1 MSPSPRE
8 MPRAGPNPRICAR
21 VWTNTGRRLRSD
33 ADREPNI
40 DVDHPW
46 LPAAAES
53 HAGAPL
59 SLLSQLL
66 LLCAYRDRTPW
77 SSEGYL
83 ARPVSPST
91 LSSIQQGR
99 LRPGAGRYRE
109 SLVSTLTGG
118 AVSAPLKGGA
128 KRLEISMPKTPPL
141 LWFAP
146 AAILFYNYQ
155 AWMHDYPPA
164 GGHDIAMHTT
174 GSAPG
179 AAATLGDSVPQAASS
194 AALPATPAAA
204 EPSAA
209 APAAADPFTA
219 PPAGTAS
226 TQDANSSQPLHVVTD
241 VLDVAI
247 NLKGAELD
255 QADLMK
261 YPLHKDTPNIP
272 VRLLSRE
279 PPATLYL
286 LQTGLVGNAGE
297 AAPTHLATWTA
308 AENSFVLAD
317 GAKELRVPLTWADGQ
332 GLTVTK
338 TFVFTRGLYSI
349 DLIYDVQNSGAAPR
363 KLAPYSQF
371 LRHWEH
377 ASRSYFDVETYSF
390 KGPAVWDGTKSKDL
404 NVESDSDSKYS
415 ATINNGWLAS
425 LQHQFVTAVVPP
437 LNQPYQYQL
446 QVRNNEYLISATG
459 PMVDVPAGGAVRF
472 HEDLFVGPKLQSQLA
487 AMGRNLE
494 RTVDFGILTVL
505 AQPLFTGLNF
515 VHKLTGNWGWSI
527 ILVTLLIKLLFY
539 PLQQASGRSM
549 AKMRAVGPRMK
560 QIQETFKDDR
570 EKLGRAMM
578 DLYKKEKINP
588 LAGCLPMVVQI
599 PVFISFYRV
608 LLESVEMRQAPFLL
622 WINDLSSRDPYFV
635 LPLLM
640 GGAMFAQFR
649 LNPAPPDPMQAKIMQ
664 FMPLIMTGMMA
675 FFPSG
680 LTLYWLTNTVLS
692 IAQQWRVNKVVEAEA
707 AKQRA

>member
-1 MSPSPRE
+1 M
-8 MPRAGPNPRICAR
+8 
-21 VWTNTGRRLRSD
+21 
-33 ADREPNI
+33 PNI
-40 DVDHPW
+40 
-46 LPAAAES
+46 
-53 HAGAPL
+53 
-59 SLLSQLL
+59 
-66 LLCAYRDRTPW
+66 R
-77 SSEGYL
+77 L
-83 ARPVSPST
+83 A
-91 LSSIQQGR
+91 
-99 LRPGAGRYRE
+99 
-109 SLVSTLTGG
+109 
-118 AVSAPLKGGA
+118 
-128 KRLEISMPKTPPL
+128 
-141 LWFAP
+141 LWGVL
-146 AAILFYNYQ
+146 AAILFLNYQ
-155 AWMHDYPPA
+155 TWLHDY
-164 GGHDIAMHTT
+164 
-174 GSAPG
+174 
-179 AAATLGDSVPQAASS
+179 
-194 AALPATPAAA
+194 
-204 EPSAA
+204 E
-209 APAAADPFTA
+209 
-219 PPAGTAS
+219 PPAGTPAAQAGAGTAPTAGAPANTLADSLPQAPSTAS
-226 TQDANSSQPLHVVTD
+226 STAPPVNNAAPTAVPSPAESTPAGSASEAPTAPLHVSTD
-241 VLDVAI
+241 VLEIGI
-247 NLKGAELD
+247 NLKGGELD
-255 QADLMK
+255 QADLK
-261 YPLHKDTPNIP
+261 EYPLRKDTPNIP
-272 VRLLSRE
+272 VRLLSYE
-279 PPATLYL
+279 PPPTLYL
-286 LQTGLVGNAGE
+286 LQSGLIGTAGE
-297 AAPTHLATWTA
+297 AAPTHLAVWKA
-308 AENSFVLAD
+308 DQKNFVLAP
-317 GAKELRVPLTWADGQ
+317 GANELRVPLTWTDGA
-332 GLTVTK
+332 GLSVTK
-338 TFVFTRGLYSI
+338 TFVFKRGQYAIGLDYE
-349 DLIYDVQNSGAAPR
+349 VKNEGAATR
-363 KLAPYSQF
+363 KLASYAQI

-390 KGPAVWDGTKSKDL
+390 KGPAVYDGTKSKDL

-437 LNQPYQYQL
+437 ANQPYQYQL
-446 QVRNNEYLISATG
+446 QVRNNEYLIQATG
-459 PMVDVPAGGAVRF
+459 PIVDVPAGATTRF

-527 ILVTLLIKLLFY
+527 IIVTLLIKLLFY

-588 LAGCLPMVVQI
+588 LAGCLPMIVQI

-608 LLESVEMRQAPFLL
+608 LLESVEMRQAPFLM

-640 GGAMFAQFR
+640 GGAMFAQFK

-707 AKQRA
+707 AKQRS